1 MKKTSFI
8 IFIAFH
14 CGAVQAQQLTLSNVI
29 DSIEAHHPIVKMYD
43 NEIRSMDEA
52 AKGAR
57 SWMPP
62 TVGIGQFMTPYN
74 VSRWK
79 GKEGMEAMGSVMV
92 SVEQMFPQK
101 GKLDAGEAYM
111 KVMSSVEQE
120 NKAAGINELVQEAKA
135 LYYEWIVLRK
145 RLAVVDENEQMLEFM
160 IKNAEI
166 RYRNGAGKISA
177 YYKAKAALGYTK
189 NMRLMDESGIRE
201 KRIRLNALMGRSALT
216 PFEIDTAFAFSDY
229 SAMVFDSGLFYRTR
243 SDMKSLDQQIA
254 LTQLKRNIER
264 QNLRP
269 EFGVRLDNM
278 YEFSGQLRYT
288 VMAMARLPFV
298 SWASKMNRAAA
309 ESLKW
314 KADALQAQKEMMAS
328 EYSGMAYGM
337 RTEYQLLQ
345 RQLELYRVDIIPA
358 LKNNFRAMQ
367 SAYEQNTEELFMLYD
382 AWEKL
387 NMTQL
392 EYCDILAKALK
403 QQTTI
408 DRLIQKR

>member
-1 MKKTSFI
+1 MKKISLL
-8 IFIAFH
+8 IFVALHF
-14 CGAVQAQQLTLSNVI
+14 APVQAQVLTLRDVM
-29 DSIEAHHPIVKMYD
+29 DSVEAHHPIVRMYD

-57 SWMPP
+57 SWMAP
-62 TVGIGQFMTPYN
+62 TVGVGQFMTPYN

-101 GKLDAGEAYM
+101 RKLDAGQAFM
-111 KVMSSVEQE
+111 KAMSSVEKE
-120 NKAAGINELVQEAKA
+120 NKAAGINELVQEAKV

-145 RLAVVDENEQMLEFM
+145 RLTVVDENEQMLDFM

-166 RYRNGAGKISA
+166 RYRNGADKISA

-189 NMRLMDESGIRE
+189 NMRLMYENDIRE
-201 KRIRLNALMGRSALT
+201 KRIRMNALMGRNAMT

-229 SAMVFDSGLFYRTR
+229 STMVFDSSLFYKTR
-243 SDMKSLDQQIA
+243 SDMKSIDQQIA
-254 LTQLKRNIER
+254 LTNLRRNIER
-264 QNLRP
+264 QSLRP

-298 SWASKMNRAAA
+298 SWASKMNKANA

-314 KADALQAQKEMMAS
+314 KADALQAQKEMMVN

-337 RTEYQLLQ
+337 QTEYQVLQ
-345 RQLELYRVDIIPA
+345 QQLDLYRKEIIPA
-358 LKNNFRAMQ
+358 LKNNFRTMQ
-367 SAYEQNTEELFMLYD
+367 AGYEQNTEELFMLYD

-392 EYCDILAKALK
+392 EYCDIVAKALK

-408 DRLIQKR
+408 DRLIQKK